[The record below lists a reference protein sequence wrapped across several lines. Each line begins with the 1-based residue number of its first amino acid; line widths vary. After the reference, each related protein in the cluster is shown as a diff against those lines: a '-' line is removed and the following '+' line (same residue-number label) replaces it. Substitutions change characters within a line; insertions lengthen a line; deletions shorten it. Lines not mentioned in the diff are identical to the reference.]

1 MWQIICLCLP
11 TMTRMERQRFF
22 ALLGDAV
29 HAYDREL
36 SEVDIGLFFLHS
48 LTPGEA
54 LTVLQERRDLV
65 VKSQEILTAQQAG
78 ADEGDEIDELVQ
90 DHIATLLSA
99 ELEWLERT
107 IRRLRTS
114 GKVVAEIGMDGLL

>member
-29 HAYDREL
+29 HACDREL

-65 VKSQEILTAQQAG
+65 VKSQEILAAQQAD
-78 ADEGDEIDELVQ
+78 ACEGDELDDLVQ

-99 ELEWLERT
+99 ELAWLERT

-114 GKVVAEIGMDGLL
+114 SKVVAEIGMDGLL